1 MTTTDSFRD
10 ATADARPHSSE
21 RDASLDA
28 TFDALANRRCRALLR
43 HLAESGDALVVD
55 DLADRLADE
64 LDDESA
70 NSATEARLR
79 TSLHHT
85 HLPKLADARLV
96 EYNPDR
102 GLVRLRPDSQFDSL
116 TSTIDSLE
124 SADQPSSTDRLFEL
138 LADFRRR
145 QALRTLVR
153 HDDLSLP
160 DLADEVAVAEYDQSL
175 PNIDPDD
182 VLKVYLSL
190 YHTHVPKLAAAD
202 LVAYDQD
209 GDHVALTEAGRR
221 LESPLRSLWDRAD
234 S

>member
-28 TFDALANRRCRALLR
+28 TFDALANRRCRALLG
-43 HLAESGDALVVD
+43 HLSESGDALVVD

-64 LDDESA
+64 LDDDSA
-70 NSATEARLR
+70 SEARLL

-85 HLPKLADARLV
+85 HLPKLADAKLV
-96 EYNPDR
+96 EYDADR
-102 GLVRLRPDSQFDSL
+102 GLVRFRSDSRFDSL
-116 TSTIDSLE
+116 ASTVESLE

-138 LADFRRR
+138 LADSRRR

-153 HDDLSLP
+153 HEDLSLP
-160 DLADEVAVAEYDQSL
+160 DLADEVAVAEYDRPL

-182 VLKVYLSL
+182 VLKIYLSL

-202 LVAYDQD
+202 LVNYDQD
-209 GDHVALTEAGRR
+209 GDHVALTEAGKR
-221 LESPLRSLWDRAD
+221 LESPLRSLWDPDDR
-234 S
+234 